1 MNTVTDPWANT
12 DHDPTS
18 VTETHAAPK
27 PLVVKAI
34 SGAVVAQYPDFEA
47 GDPVRVLPAIV
58 SAIFPAEG
66 SVVDDNWSFAGPTRH
81 PQYATV
87 RHDHD
92 QVTVAMER
100 HRLQPRP
107 TR

>member
-1 MNTVTDPWANT
+1 MSIVTDPWATT

-18 VTETHAAPK
+18 VTEAQATAKTLA
-27 PLVVKAI
+27 VKGIA
-34 SGAVVAQYPDFEA
+34 GAVVGEYPDFEP
-47 GDPVRVLPAIV
+47 GEPVRVLPAIV
-58 SAIFPAEG
+58 SAIFPAAA

-81 PQYATV
+81 AEYATI
-87 RHDHD
+87 RHDRD

-107 TR
+107 RR